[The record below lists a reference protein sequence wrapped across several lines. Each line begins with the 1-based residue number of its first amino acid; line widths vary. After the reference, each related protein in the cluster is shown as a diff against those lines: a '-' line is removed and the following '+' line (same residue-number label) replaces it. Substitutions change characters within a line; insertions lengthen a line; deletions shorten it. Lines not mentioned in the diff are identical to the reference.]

1 VSSVSRSS
9 ETDPVEEK
17 LVVVK
22 VIVAVPVVDVVVSIL
37 PEVVDELVPV
47 TAMICFFKLQKM
59 DQRN

>member
-47 TAMICFFKLQKM
+47 TAMIMLL
-59 DQRN
+59 